1 MKSIQLLFP
10 LGVFSTMVAA
20 APLATTSGS
29 IMADPSVAPAKS
41 LDIRDLSGNRDLSKR
56 EEVVRLTNE
65 QKQKQIQKDLK
76 EETGILREW
85 ILTDFNDLT
94 EIPSYSLYNTL
105 AERAGEVTT
114 TMFNVEKE
122 LDFFRK
128 LLNEMDSASE
138 TLEKYKGCFKTGVG
152 YVNEVFVLKVR
163 ALALFGPDGCPDNS
177 IPDYQTKLSE
187 IATALSVL
195 EDEVASANDLPKGFQ
210 KPFSKHVEELK
221 AKIAI
226 LEETPDQKCDW
237 A

>member
-1 MKSIQLLFP
+1 MKSIQLLFS

-65 QKQKQIQKDLK
+65 QKQKQLQEDLK
-76 EETGILREW
+76 KETDDLREW

-94 EIPSYSLYNTL
+94 EIPSYLLYNTL
-105 AERAGEVTT
+105 SDRAGEVTT
-114 TMFNVEKE
+114 TMFNVKKE

-128 LLNEMDSASE
+128 LLDEMDSASK
-138 TLEKYKGCFKTGVG
+138 TVKKYNVCFRTGVG
-152 YVNEVFVLKVR
+152 YVTDILVLKIR
-163 ALALFGPDGCPDNS
+163 ALALFGPDGSPDTL
-177 IPDYQTKLSE
+177 IPEYQKKLCN

-210 KPFSKHVEELK
+210 LPFSKHVEKLE
-221 AKIAI
+221 ANIAL
-226 LEETPDQKCDW
+226 LEEKSDQKCDW

>member
-1 MKSIQLLFP
+1 MKSIQLLFS

-29 IMADPSVAPAKS
+29 IMTDPSVAPAKS

-65 QKQKQIQKDLK
+65 QKQKQLQEDLK
-76 EETGILREW
+76 METGILREW

-122 LDFFRK
+122 LDLFRK
-128 LLNEMDSASE
+128 LLKEMDSASE

-152 YVNEVFVLKVR
+152 YVNEVFVIKIR
-163 ALALFGPDGCPDNS
+163 ALALFGPDGCPDTS
-177 IPDYQTKLSE
+177 IPDYQTKLCN
-187 IATALSVL
+187 IATALSFL

-210 KPFSKHVEELK
+210 TPFLKHVEKLE
-221 AKIAI
+221 ANIAL
-226 LEETPDQKCDW
+226 LEEKSDQKCDW